1 MTRHTRPIVTGDEQD
16 AFTRWRRLYLYL
28 QRPGAVKAVKRRAN
42 RRDRLAAR
50 TRIRSGE
57 DA

>member
-1 MTRHTRPIVTGDEQD
+1 VTGDEQD